1 MIDRTGQADFEV
13 LTHRLRQEHID
24 TQRGAN
30 TQRGAPPVRM
40 IDLARDPLALMA
52 RGRRSRDAPTWPDE
66 TFSTASP

>member
-13 LTHRLRQEHID
+13 FIHRLCQEHI
-24 TQRGAN
+24 N

-40 IDLARDPLALMA
+40 IDLARDPLALTA
-52 RGRRSRDAPTWPDE
+52 RGRRSRDALAWPDE